1 MKFTQLTTNQPT
13 LKTKNMKK
21 TYLLILINLIFYA
34 KVNSQINNFPRN
46 AKPGKCYVRCFDY
59 EKKVKWEQIDCSLA
73 KKGKKSFKK
82 TIENIEKLKTYQQKL
97 IDLGYDLNVTGFPD
111 DKTIN
116 AHNKYIA
123 KKEKEIRK
131 KRKKKTRAIKER

>member
-1 MKFTQLTTNQPT
+1 
-13 LKTKNMKK
+13 MKK

-34 KVNSQINNFPRN
+34 KVNSQNNNFPRN

-59 EKKVKWEQIDCSLA
+59 QTKVEWEQIDCSLA
-73 KKGKKSFKK
+73 KKGNKSFKRTK
-82 TIENIEKLKTYQQKL
+82 ENIEKLRTYQQKL

-116 AHNKYIA
+116 AHNKYVA

-131 KRKKKTRAIKER
+131 KRKKEKKRLKKERKKRQLKSSD